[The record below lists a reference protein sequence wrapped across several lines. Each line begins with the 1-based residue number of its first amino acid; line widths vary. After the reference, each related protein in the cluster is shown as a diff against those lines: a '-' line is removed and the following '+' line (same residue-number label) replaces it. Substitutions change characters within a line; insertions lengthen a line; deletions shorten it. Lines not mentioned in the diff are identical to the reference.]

1 MVDKKKKKTSK
12 KQIKN
17 DWYTDRS
24 SIAIYQRN
32 FLMVILLCSM
42 ILLFVG
48 MVYINLISQKKTVDP
63 FVVEIEQKT
72 GIPSVVDQKSKRFYT
87 AQETINNFFVY
98 KYIRARESYEY
109 RDYIY
114 NYFTVVRVLSSGDI
128 FKTFYRSVNKRNENS
143 IVNQMGRKKSI
154 EVGIKSVIDITTRKE
169 RIDDVI
175 TKQVR
180 ISKKIIE
187 KNRLI
192 EEQNKVIVMKYK
204 FANLN
209 LEFEE
214 RLVNPLGFQ
223 VTFYKINDEF
233 NTE

>member
-1 MVDKKKKKTSK
+1 
-12 KQIKN
+12 
-17 DWYTDRS
+17 
-24 SIAIYQRN
+24 
-32 FLMVILLCSM
+32 
-42 ILLFVG
+42 
-48 MVYINLISQKKTVDP
+48 
-63 FVVEIEQKT
+63 
-72 GIPSVVDQKSKRFYT
+72 
-87 AQETINNFFVY
+87 
-98 KYIRARESYEY
+98 
-109 RDYIY
+109 
-114 NYFTVVRVLSSGDI
+114 
-128 FKTFYRSVNKRNENS
+128 
-143 IVNQMGRKKSI
+143 MGRKKSI